1 VDPPPLATA
10 INTMDYLNVGPVD
23 YVNATPD
30 TRWIT

>member
-1 VDPPPLATA
+1 MDPPPLNTA
-10 INTMDYLNVGPVD
+10 LHAVDYLNDETMD